1 MADVTPPSSAHQT
14 NPPPA
19 DNPPITF
26 NTAFKAEISEIEKS
40 RVARG
45 ATTAKPAEKNLIGL
59 AFSGGG
65 IRSATFNLGVLQ
77 ALATRSLLHCFDY
90 LSTVSGGGYV
100 GSWLAALTRRMTQT
114 ANVPFA
120 EVERR
125 LAPKKYEI
133 GSTVEPPFLKWLR
146 NYGNYLTPRV
156 GLFSGDTWAAVG
168 TWLRN
173 VIVNLVVF
181 ILFGVGVLLFGH
193 GLLLARARPRL
204 EAPPS
209 RRDR

>member
-1 MADVTPPSSAHQT
+1 MRAHVNATGSSTAS
-14 NPPPA
+14 NPPRGIPVTFKDVFA
-19 DNPPITF
+19 D
-26 NTAFKAEISEIEKS
+26 EIECVSDS
-40 RVARG
+40 RRLR
-45 ATTAKPAEKNLIGL
+45 TIPAEPTETNLIGL

-146 NYGNYLTPRV
+146 NYGNYL
-156 GLFSGDTWAAVG
+156 
-168 TWLRN
+168 
-173 VIVNLVVF
+173 
-181 ILFGVGVLLFGH
+181 
-193 GLLLARARPRL
+193 
-204 EAPPS
+204 
-209 RRDR
+209 

>member
-1 MADVTPPSSAHQT
+1 V
-14 NPPPA
+14 

-26 NTAFKAEISEIEKS
+26 KTAFKAEISEIEKS

-65 IRSATFNLGVLQ
+65 IRSATFNLGILQ
-77 ALATRSLLHCFDY
+77 ALASNELLRCFDY

-100 GSWLAALTRRMTQT
+100 GSWLAALTRRMTLT
-114 ANVPFA
+114 AGVPFA

-125 LAPKKYEI
+125 LAPRKYEI

-156 GLFSGDTWAAVG
+156 GLFSGDT
-168 TWLRN
+168 
-173 VIVNLVVF
+173 
-181 ILFGVGVLLFGH
+181 
-193 GLLLARARPRL
+193 
-204 EAPPS
+204 
-209 RRDR
+209 

>member
-26 NTAFKAEISEIEKS
+26 KTAFKAEISEIEKS

-100 GSWLAALTRRMTQT
+100 GSWLAALTRRMTQ
-114 ANVPFA
+114 
-120 EVERR
+120 
-125 LAPKKYEI
+125 L
-133 GSTVEPPFLKWLR
+133 
-146 NYGNYLTPRV
+146 
-156 GLFSGDTWAAVG
+156 
-168 TWLRN
+168 
-173 VIVNLVVF
+173 
-181 ILFGVGVLLFGH
+181 
-193 GLLLARARPRL
+193 
-204 EAPPS
+204 
-209 RRDR
+209 